1 MTLQA
6 PHLYLAGAIVLE
18 VIGTAFLKQSN
29 GFRETVPSVITAA
42 SYAGA
47 FYLLSLTLKTMP
59 VGTVYAIWSGVGIVL
74 IALVGWIA
82 FRQTLDAPALIGMAL
97 IVAGV
102 VVINTMSRSTAH

>member
-1 MTLQA
+1 MSLQVH
-6 PHLYLAGAIVLE
+6 HLYLAGAIVLE

-29 GFRETVPSVITAA
+29 GFREILPSIVTAV

-47 FYLLSLTLKTMP
+47 FYLLSLTLRAMP
-59 VGTVYAIWSGVGIVL
+59 VGIVYAVWSGVGIVL

-82 FRQTLDAPALIGMAL
+82 FKQTLDAPALIGMAL

-102 VVINTMSRSTAH
+102 IVINTMSRSVAH